1 MNWFFWDTAW
11 SLVFGTIAF
20 MTIVGHPDTVV
31 VAYHA
36 TDRPPIAAGRLP
48 HLRILMAT
56 LLAAALAALR
66 RRNHPRD
73 I

>member
-36 TDRPPIAAGRLP
+36 TDRPPIAGRLP
-48 HLRILMAT
+48 HLRIVMAT
-56 LLAAALAALR
+56 LLAAAFAALR
-66 RRNHPRD
+66 RRNHGRD

>member
-1 MNWFFWDTAW
+1 MNWFYWDTGW

-36 TDRPPIAAGRLP
+36 TDRAPIARRLP
-48 HLRILMAT
+48 GLRVWMAT
-56 LLAAALAALR
+56 SVAAALAAFR
-66 RRNHPRD
+66 RRNHARD
-73 I
+73 N

>member
-1 MNWFFWDTAW
+1 MNWFYWDTAW
-11 SLVFGTIAF
+11 SLVFGTVAF

-36 TDRPPIAAGRLP
+36 TDRAPIAGRLP
-48 HLRILMAT
+48 RMAT
-56 LLAAALAALR
+56 LLAAALAAFR
-66 RRNHPRD
+66 RKNHARD